1 MAKRKSPVSLY
12 RLCVVYVSDT
22 IHSLCPADEDIFAS
36 AFPLHVSKD
45 LVVQSLKQQNF
56 TSLYHLLKHRLSRDG
71 LRYIEHRLPTAILSR
86 LPRLVRETPALGKH
100 LVELLLVGT
109 MNEDDRRLVEVPGQ
123 LPHLRRVTRCPRNV
137 TNRAQVPV
145 AENCRELCKP
155 SFWNQ
160 RVADGSFYQL
170 VACQHLLAS
179 EMCFDQPVTVWSSFD
194 LLYGLPCQQTAKIPF
209 LAQALHAFSEG
220 CKLNIVEYIAR
231 SLVPR
236 LQSSTVLPRI
246 VSSFPLRSRVSLV
259 LTGQENILPLGLL
272 TVFNDRTLGIISAN
286 LKLFF
291 LEQAELGL
299 DIVGT
304 GRKTLTLCM
313 FQLYVAASSE
323 HCPFLRNLDLEDLQ
337 TLIPSEQ
344 PSFLQ
349 DAHFRWL
356 ERLKFFFNKMNVT
369 KPEQLPWLLRNR
381 DKLTEVCFGLFH
393 LTDTSPEVASG
404 TFTNRHELELIAVR
418 VTQGVEMACGRNLL
432 RTLRLEPSG
441 TMRNEEAWSPIPIKV
456 AAHMQLKPLPRN
468 MNPQRHPGRRKAR
481 ADYYI
486 RWYRNRDDVLYVDA
500 AVGPLEGTATAAA
513 MTEDGRINISASIKT
528 ARPDVAEGVAL
539 ALAVA
544 HAAADSTITE
554 ICTDSQS
561 AYRYFRQGIAPNTV
575 SRILR
580 NIPSLPHPVTITWVP
595 GHECIPGNERV
606 NAHVRGLSIRTLEDH
621 SPNPPLLKHSDFSLL
636 KPSSQLRAL

>member
-22 IHSLCPADEDIFAS
+22 IDSLCPADEDIFAS

-86 LPRLVRETPALGKH
+86 LPRLVRETPAPGKH

-123 LPHLRRVTRCPRNV
+123 LPHLRRVTRCTRNI
-137 TNRAQVPV
+137 TDRAQVPV
-145 AENCRELCKP
+145 AENRREFCKP

-170 VACQHLLAS
+170 VACQQLLAS
-179 EMCFDQPVTVWSSFD
+179 EMYFDQPVTVWSSFD
-194 LLYGLPCQQTAKIPF
+194 LLYGLSCQQTAKIPF
-209 LAQALHAFSEG
+209 LAQALHAFPEG

-231 SLVPR
+231 SLGPR
-236 LQSSTVLPRI
+236 LQSTTVLPR
-246 VSSFPLRSRVSLV
+246 
-259 LTGQENILPLGLL
+259 QENILPLGLL

-304 GRKTLTLCM
+304 GRKTLTLWM

-349 DAHFRWL
+349 DARFRWL

-393 LTDTSPEVASG
+393 LADTSAEVASG
-404 TFTNRHELELIAVR
+404 TFTNRHELELN
-418 VTQGVEMACGRNLL
+418 GVEFVSLTGSNQLLRLSRTPTGRNLL

-561 AYRYFRQGIAPNTV
+561 AYHGFTHFPKAQTRFHAFCETF
-575 SRILR
+575 LR
-580 NIPSLPHPVTITWVP
+580 FP
-595 GHECIPGNERV
+595 
-606 NAHVRGLSIRTLEDH
+606 IR
-621 SPNPPLLKHSDFSLL
+621 
-636 KPSSQLRAL
+636 